1 MQKKIEEIKKQ
12 VANGEKIR
20 AGFFVVSLSMMGT
33 KSIFLN
39 LLEDKLFDAKLVVI
53 PNYDSRFIEEEYEKA
68 VKMFGADNVI
78 KSFDIDGE
86 SFFQFDGLFDIVF
99 CAYPYDANVIPE
111 HSIEHFAKQGVLTV
125 HVDIY
130 YQIIV
135 LIFL

>member
-1 MQKKIEEIKKQ
+1 MEFLYASTDLTNPEVYFGYQALYAKKIEEIKKQ

-78 KSFDIDGE
+78 KSFDI
-86 SFFQFDGLFDIVF
+86 
-99 CAYPYDANVIPE
+99 
-111 HSIEHFAKQGVLTV
+111 
-125 HVDIY
+125 
-130 YQIIV
+130 
-135 LIFL
+135 